1 MKINICTG
9 YPLSSPRGNT
19 TTAIRLEQLLRLAGH
34 DAKAMHTDTPPAA
47 DAQISLHA
55 LKTSAASTYF
65 VHNNPVGRLF
75 IRLTGTDINGGFEQ
89 NPELSGQVI
98 NLAEK
103 LIVSHPACLNRIP
116 SAWHNK
122 VVVVYP
128 SVDIPTLP
136 TIQAPAVSLFTCVG
150 HLRPV
155 KNPHLMFAALRQL
168 TDLDIATVSIGNAY
182 DVTDGQQ
189 ARINARLDGR
199 YQWIPECDRPTAI
212 AWTQASL
219 ATINS
224 SISEGG
230 ANSVIEAI
238 LMGVPV
244 LASKIE
250 GNVGFLGDD
259 YQGFFESDCSN
270 QLAMLMRRCVQDNV
284 FIETLKQQLNNRQ
297 HLFSETREIAELNRL
312 FERSV

>member
-19 TTAIRLEQLLRLAGH
+19 TTAIRLEQLLRHAGH
-34 DAKAMHTDTPPAA
+34 DAQAMHTDTPPAA

-65 VHNNPVGRLF
+65 ANHNPNGRLF

-89 NPELSGQVI
+89 NPELSQQVI
-98 NLAEK
+98 DLSEK
-103 LIVSHPACLNRIP
+103 LIVSHPACLDRIP
-116 SAWHNK
+116 SHWLDK
-122 VVVVYP
+122 VIVIYP
-128 SVDIPTLP
+128 SVDIPPLP
-136 TIQAPAVSLFTCVG
+136 TIQPPTTACFTCVG

-155 KNPHLMFAALRQL
+155 KNPHLMFAALHQL
-168 TDLDIATVSIGNAY
+168 SDLNIVAVSIGNAY
-182 DVTDGQQ
+182 DATDGQQ
-189 ARINARLDGR
+189 ARINARLDSR
-199 YQWIPECDRPTAI
+199 YQWIPDCDRPTAI

-244 LASKIE
+244 LASKIQ

-259 YQGFFESDCSN
+259 YAGFFKTGCSD
-270 QLAMLMRRCVQDNV
+270 QLSILMRRCVEDQT
-284 FIETLKQQLNNRQ
+284 FIESLQQQIKNRQ
-297 HLFSETREIAELNRL
+297 HLFSEKREIAELNKL
-312 FERSV
+312 FE